1 MLQSQVIPA
10 EETTTTALPSR
21 PKNHR
26 TRRELIQYE
35 WSQMRKHKNSG
46 FLQLS
51 PWNRHGDEKK
61 ELVLDAHTQI
71 IRT

>member
-1 MLQSQVIPA
+1 MQSQVIPT
-10 EETTTTALPSR
+10 EETTTTALPLR

-46 FLQLS
+46 FL
-51 PWNRHGDEKK
+51 P
-61 ELVLDAHTQI
+61 
-71 IRT
+71 